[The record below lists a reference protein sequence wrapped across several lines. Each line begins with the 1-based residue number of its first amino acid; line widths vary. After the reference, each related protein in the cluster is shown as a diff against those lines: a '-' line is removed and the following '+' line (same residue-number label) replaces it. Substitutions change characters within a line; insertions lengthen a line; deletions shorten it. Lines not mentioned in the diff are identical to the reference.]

1 MSMSVKNIIGHI
13 LLFALIVSPVVAVI
27 VKAIKEDFIGE
38 LVILFAATFLFI
50 GLLYLAAWCI
60 TT

>member
-1 MSMSVKNIIGHI
+1 MSVKNIIGHI

-27 VKAIKEDFIGE
+27 VGAIKEDFIGE
-38 LVILFAATFLFI
+38 LVILIAAMAVFI

>member
-1 MSMSVKNIIGHI
+1 MSVKNIIGYI
-13 LLFALIVSPVVAVI
+13 LLLAIIVSPIVAVI
-27 VKAIKEDFIGE
+27 VNAIKEDFIGE
-38 LVILFAATFLFI
+38 LVILIAAMALFI